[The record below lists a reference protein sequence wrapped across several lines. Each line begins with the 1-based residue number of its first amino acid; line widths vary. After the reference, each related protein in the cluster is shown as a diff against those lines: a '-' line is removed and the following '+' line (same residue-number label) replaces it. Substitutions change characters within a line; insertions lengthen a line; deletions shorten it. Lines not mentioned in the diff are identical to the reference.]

1 MYASWTFISPLL
13 QKKFGS
19 FPHFS
24 YQSLSILWK
33 NAKTVQSFL
42 AKQLL
47 TAWTHQIQAF
57 FALSNHLSEMFLSS
71 KLTHRFEVRVIFV
84 LGQLWKVELIS
95 KEGNRIS
102 THTSLGQSITSK
114 CKRKCK
120 CKELLLWTTP
130 TQMQTQASTQGIKNF
145 HFLELAFAF
154 ASYTCE

>member
-1 MYASWTFISPLL
+1 
-13 QKKFGS
+13 
-19 FPHFS
+19 
-24 YQSLSILWK
+24 
-33 NAKTVQSFL
+33 
-42 AKQLL
+42 
-47 TAWTHQIQAF
+47 
-57 FALSNHLSEMFLSS
+57 MFLSS

-130 TQMQTQASTQGIKNF
+130 TQMQTQASTQGIKKIYI
-145 HFLELAFAF
+145 FLSSHLRSLPTRVNKQKLNHCRSSCKNTSTAFAYLYFLAFALDVSNRLHF
-154 ASYTCE
+154 YLRLHLLLLRTCEPVFRSFYGMTYS